1 MRAVKIPWFHSSA
14 KAPRSPIPASLPL
27 FLSHPR
33 AHLPADARSGS
44 RRALL
49 FPAIPSYSHAIPTH
63 VSSPISL
70 PAGCTGAGQD
80 QDHAGTLNWHQQP
93 LSPTGEQ
100 PGVTSAPGRGVQI
113 PHSPDSL
120 QRDPTF
126 MPRVILP
133 ASPVHLS
140 HSTKSHALTLGLGCP
155 RQFFS
160 DITE

>member
-120 QRDPTF
+120 QRSHIYAQGDPPGISGSLVPQHQV
-126 MPRVILP
+126 PRADSGFGLP
-133 ASPVHLS
+133 PAVF
-140 HSTKSHALTLGLGCP
+140 
-155 RQFFS
+155 Q
-160 DITE
+160 